1 MNFFPSAQEL
11 ILAFF
16 TASLTFLFSIGLWVI
31 QEKKKGTA
39 KIQSTIKILVAQ
51 EEEIKRL
58 SSGKTLSQKE
68 IEDALDYLQNAIPSK
83 IQRIDKIY
91 TDKKFKYLVNV
102 AIMFMISSFVN
113 IFVYVGVLFTVYIL
127 NQDVAIKLSTL
138 LVNLVSYGIQSIIT
152 FSAYK
157 NISRDSKEIKML
169 KNELDN
175 IEAIIR
181 KYSELT
187 DKKVTPEA

>member
-1 MNFFPSAQEL
+1 
-11 ILAFF
+11 
-16 TASLTFLFSIGLWVI
+16 
-31 QEKKKGTA
+31 
-39 KIQSTIKILVAQ
+39 
-51 EEEIKRL
+51 
-58 SSGKTLSQKE
+58 
-68 IEDALDYLQNAIPSK
+68 
-83 IQRIDKIY
+83 
-91 TDKKFKYLVNV
+91 
-102 AIMFMISSFVN
+102 MFMISSFVN